1 MKDKWRTVETAG
13 MKCAK
18 SGSKRLDAGLGLAC
32 GSLSLVMLLL
42 TSVLHNQYHKP
53 RPARDLSVMSF
64 TEFALVKR
72 PDAALRP
79 QR

>member
-1 MKDKWRTVETAG
+1 

-18 SGSKRLDAGLGLAC
+18 SGSKRLDAGLGLTC

-53 RPARDLSVMSF
+53 RPARALSVVSF
-64 TEFALVKR
+64 TELAGLVKR
-72 PDAALRP
+72 PDNASRP
-79 QR
+79 KR

>member
-1 MKDKWRTVETAG
+1 

-18 SGSKRLDAGLGLAC
+18 SRSKRRGARLDLAC

-42 TSVLHNQYHKP
+42 TSVLHHQDHKL
-53 RPARDLSVMSF
+53 RPTRVLSAVHF

-72 PDAALRP
+72 PDSASRLKR
-79 QR
+79 

>member
-1 MKDKWRTVETAG
+1 

-42 TSVLHNQYHKP
+42 TSVLHGQYHKQ
-53 RPARDLSVMSF
+53 RPARALSTVSF
-64 TEFALVKR
+64 TEFAALVKR
-72 PDAALRP
+72 PDNASRHK
-79 QR
+79 R